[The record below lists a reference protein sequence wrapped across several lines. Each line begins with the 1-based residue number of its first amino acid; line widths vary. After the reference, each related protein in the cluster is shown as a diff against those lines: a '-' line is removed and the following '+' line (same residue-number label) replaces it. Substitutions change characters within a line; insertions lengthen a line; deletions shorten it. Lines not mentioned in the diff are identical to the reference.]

1 MFNLN
6 FEMRFPIYF
15 QLEGA
20 AFIDAGVLIKDS
32 IQDVPDNL
40 LGGAGFG
47 FRYNTPIGPLRFD
60 LAFKLDRKYPE
71 FESPYA
77 WYLTLG
83 QAF

>member
-1 MFNLN
+1 MLNLN
-6 FEMRFPIYF
+6 FELRFPMYA

-20 AFIDAGVLIKDS
+20 TFIDTGFLIKDS
-32 IQDVPDNL
+32 IDDVLNNL

-47 FRYNTPIGPLRFD
+47 LRYNTPIGPLRFD